1 MLQFL
6 QLQHMIVVAF
16 LIAASVSDLKKREV
30 PNWVNYGLVV
40 IGVGF
45 GLLQSVIAADWHFLA
60 FSIAGLF
67 SALAIAALMFYTGQ
81 WGGGDSKLLIGI
93 GAVFGLSFAAASPFV
108 DIGDPLLSFLVN
120 LVVVS
125 LFYAIAWGGF
135 LAFRSRKRFGIEL
148 SRQLKSYSIFRK
160 FLLLFSVVS
169 LVMVLAI
176 NDIVVRVGIIS
187 LLTTLFFGLY
197 LSILAK
203 AVEKSC
209 MLKQLNPLKLTEG
222 DWIAKDV
229 IISGKRICGP
239 KDLGIEKSQIR
250 QLVSLYRR
258 KKVRTV
264 LIKEGIPFAPSF
276 LIAYLITVFFGNLF
290 IAFVR

>member
-1 MLQFL
+1 
-6 QLQHMIVVAF
+6 MIVVAF

-40 IGVGF
+40 IGVSF
-45 GLLQSVIAADWHFLA
+45 GLLQSVIAADWHFLV

-67 SALAIAALMFYTGQ
+67 SALALAALMFYTGQ
-81 WGGGDSKLLIGI
+81 WGGGDSKLLIGL
-93 GAVFGLSFAAASPFV
+93 GAVLGLPFAAASPFV
-108 DIGDPLLSFLVN
+108 DIGGPLPLLSFLVN

-125 LFYAIAWGGF
+125 LFYAIAWGAV

-148 SRQLKSYSIFRK
+148 NRQLKSYSLFRR
-160 FLLLFSVVS
+160 LLLALSAVS
-169 LVMVLAI
+169 LVMALAI

-187 LLTTLFFGLY
+187 VLTTLFFGLY

-264 LIKEGIPFAPSF
+264 LVKEGIPFAPSF
-276 LIAYLITVFFGNLF
+276 LIAYLITVFFGNLL

>member
-1 MLQFL
+1 
-6 QLQHMIVVAF
+6 MIVVAF

-40 IGVGF
+40 IGVSF

-67 SALAIAALMFYTGQ
+67 SALALAALMFYTGQ
-81 WGGGDSKLLIGI
+81 WGGGDSKLLIGL
-93 GAVFGLSFAAASPFV
+93 GAVLGLPFAAASPFA
-108 DIGDPLLSFLVN
+108 DIGSPLLSFLVN

-125 LFYAIAWGGF
+125 LFYAIIWGAV

-148 SRQLKSYSIFRK
+148 NRQLKSYSLFRR
-160 FLLLFSVVS
+160 LLLALSAVS

-176 NDIVVRVGIIS
+176 NDIVARVGITS
-187 LLTTLFFGLY
+187 VLTTLFFGLY

-264 LIKEGIPFAPSF
+264 LIKDGIPFAPSF
-276 LIAYLITVFFGNLF
+276 LLAYIVTIIFGNLLL
-290 IAFVR
+290 AFVR